1 MLTKLESDGAASPV
15 TAVEPAPAAPAPA
28 RANEATTE
36 IEEIATE
43 HMEICMEVNFPESI
57 SLEAG
62 VTSSQLAPHVRDGI
76 RSDAASAVE
85 RLRAA
90 GAWQCESCGAAGNE
104 PWQPCKCGKKK
115 PVRAMEGSLRTAVKA
130 LSQPLDVTVALAAAA
145 PRTALDSA
153 LLAYGMGAR
162 VGCAAGMQDAK
173 ENAPLPAA
181 FRGCDAVSQPYHAK
195 PNPEPEPEPEPEP

>member
-1 MLTKLESDGAASPV
+1 MTKLESDGAASPV
-15 TAVEPAPAAPAPA
+15 TAVEPALAAPAPA

-90 GAWQCESCGAAGNE
+90 GAWQRALHLFKAMRKQHMVPNVVTYSTLIRACETCQQSEHALELFKEMQQRGAVPNVITSINLKALAVA
-104 PWQPCKCGKKK
+104 K
-115 PVRAMEGSLRTAVKA
+115 VKA
-130 LSQPLDVTVALAAAA
+130 
-145 PRTALDSA
+145 
-153 LLAYGMGAR
+153 M
-162 VGCAAGMQDAK
+162 
-173 ENAPLPAA
+173 
-181 FRGCDAVSQPYHAK
+181 K
-195 PNPEPEPEPEPEP
+195 P

>member
-1 MLTKLESDGAASPV
+1 MLTKLESDGAASPGM
-15 TAVEPAPAAPAPA
+15 AVEPVQAPT
-28 RANEATTE
+28 RANEAATE

-43 HMEICMEVNFPESI
+43 HMEICMEVKFPESI

-115 PVRAMEGSLRTAVKA
+115 PVRAMEGALRTAVAA
-130 LSQPLDVTVALAAAA
+130 LSKPLDVTAALAAAA

-153 LLAYGMGAR
+153 QLAYVYYGMGAR

-181 FRGCDAVSQPYHAK
+181 FRGCDAVSQP
-195 PNPEPEPEPEPEP
+195 

>member
-1 MLTKLESDGAASPV
+1 MSTKLESDGAASPV
-15 TAVEPAPAAPAPA
+15 TAVEPAPSFGRAAWATERAPA
-28 RANEATTE
+28 RVNEATTE

-43 HMEICMEVNFPESI
+43 HMEICREVEFPEPI

-62 VTSSQLAPHVRDGI
+62 VTSSQLAPHRNTLGNTLRDGI

-115 PVRAMEGSLRTAVKA
+115 PVRAMEGSLRTAVAA
-130 LSQPLDVTVALAAAA
+130 LAQPLDVTAALAASA

-153 LLAYGMGAR
+153 QLAYVYYGMGAR
-162 VGCAAGMQDAK
+162 VG
-173 ENAPLPAA
+173 
-181 FRGCDAVSQPYHAK
+181 
-195 PNPEPEPEPEPEP
+195 

>member
-1 MLTKLESDGAASPV
+1 MTKLESDGAASPV
-15 TAVEPAPAAPAPA
+15 TAVEPALAAPAPA

-195 PNPEPEPEPEPEP
+195 PNPEPEPEPEPAP

>member
-1 MLTKLESDGAASPV
+1 MTKLESDGAASPV

-130 LSQPLDVTVALAAAA
+130 LSGRHTRTGTCILKSLHHDLQPLFKHVSCCQIAL
-145 PRTALDSA
+145 
-153 LLAYGMGAR
+153 
-162 VGCAAGMQDAK
+162 
-173 ENAPLPAA
+173 
-181 FRGCDAVSQPYHAK
+181 HATGDGSR
-195 PNPEPEPEPEPEP
+195 PGPES